1 MFSCFLVPK
10 ALSRSCA
17 NLVHGTLTVSE
28 SWWDECTNK
37 LLTPTMICFQ
47 VKQNELRKSLFP
59 SWTYIILSQS
69 LIIRSDSLTHYIC
82 LTMTQGG
89 CEAGQLLT
97 TSMICC
103 SVSPNFSTTASDS
116 LATGLSRFLY
126 DLMRSLMSLRSC
138 GPATITGKYN
148 G

>member
-1 MFSCFLVPK
+1 MIRRFS
-10 ALSRSCA
+10 
-17 NLVHGTLTVSE
+17 
-28 SWWDECTNK
+28 D
-37 LLTPTMICFQ
+37 
-47 VKQNELRKSLFP
+47 
-59 SWTYIILSQS
+59 
-69 LIIRSDSLTHYIC
+69 LTHHVR

-126 DLMRSLMSLRSC
+126 DLMRSLMSLLSC